1 MQNLKDVLESWAES
15 WPTERE
21 VEFADRRDLLEITPD
36 TTLGTPAAFPC
47 VPEQVREG
55 VPVRMNLKVRA
66 RHAWSHRPGELITNS
81 GSLVIRASGYT
92 ATSDFSTAK

>member
-36 TTLGTPAAFPC
+36 TTLGTPAAFPGA
-47 VPEQVREG
+47 PEQVREG